1 MKIGRQEVNTLG
13 ELAVFLVAWMVAIFA
28 TMDDYHGRV
37 DPKAG
42 PDIAATSSFSNLN
55 NELE

>member
-1 MKIGRQEVNTLG
+1 MKIGRQEVIALS
-13 ELAVFLVAWMVAIFA
+13 ELAVFLAAWMVAILA

-42 PDIAATSSFSNLN
+42 TDIAATSSFSNFDS
-55 NELE
+55 ELE